1 MAEKLDVLIEA
12 ERRGILPDS
21 KREVLAE
28 ARRRGLVSLA
38 PVPLDPLR
46 APDPGMQTDDR
57 TQWQMLGGDLSN
69 AGKGLYRGLE
79 ATAQGGAQLA
89 MRAPHLRAGE
99 FASELTGV
107 PNYTAMVRQSV
118 DDQAKASADAFA
130 NSEAGQ
136 SLAGNVGQFTGEVLA
151 TAPLAVASLPA
162 KGASL
167 PGYLRSAFVGGATG
181 AGVQPVT
188 EGDFGPAKFNQVL
201 IGGTAGAGTAGLL
214 RGGMATLE
222 RLGYAPNALAQ
233 VANAANRG
241 ANRSGYA
248 QAGEELAERTG
259 VRMTPGQVSGSRV
272 QTALENMSR
281 QSVFSSDIAMQAD
294 EKIAEDAVRFIN
306 RAMDGLVPTPAGTAQ
321 VGERIQLAAKTS
333 VARILKR
340 REEVAGQQFGPIER
354 VLGDRQFV
362 DYSSTR
368 TTLDDLIDEYSS
380 VATPEADRI
389 VAQAKAMRGRL
400 TGQHTLGQFQRQRS
414 YFGRASQG
422 QGTVFD
428 DIDRTVNQ
436 RVAKRLY
443 AAMSDDLDT
452 SASRLAG
459 NAGAGIVPANYF
471 QGQVQ
476 APGIA
481 AALREANANYR
492 RYSQL
497 ADGLRAHPVARLFGK
512 DVQVDG
518 EDWFNTL
525 APEQVVTRLGS
536 MAPTE
541 IRMVRQYM
549 EGADPEAWQQY
560 KRLLVQN
567 ALDAAQTLPAS
578 AGPRQVAF
586 NAGTFLRTLG
596 GDKPAR
602 LAQLRE
608 LYSAEEMSQ
617 IDDAFK
623 VARRLGDRFGSNPS
637 GTGPYMEVQSFL
649 ASVKQRSVE
658 ALASTGGEALGLRK
672 IANVMLNADGRRAL
686 IELSKLPPQSRQ
698 AASLAG
704 FLAGVIAGKQAVYP
718 DVRDG
723 HQRQDGSGD
732 QGRQ

>member
-1 MAEKLDVLIEA
+1 MADKIELLLEA
-12 ERRGILPDS
+12 ERRGILPES

-28 ARRRGLVSLA
+28 ARRRGLVSGA
-38 PVPLDPLR
+38 PVPMDPLR
-46 APDPGMQTDDR
+46 APEPRGQTDGR
-57 TQWQMLGGDLSN
+57 TQWQMVREDLSN
-69 AGKGLYRGLE
+69 AGQGVYRGLE

-89 MRAPHLRAGE
+89 VRTPHLLAGG
-99 FASELTGV
+99 ALSESLGF
-107 PNYTAMVRQSV
+107 PDPMANVRQSV
-118 DDQAKASADAFA
+118 DDQARESAQAFA
-130 NSEAGQ
+130 SSPAGQ
-136 SLAGNVGQFTGEVLA
+136 SVAGQAGQFTGEVLA
-151 TAPLAVASLPA
+151 TAPLAVASLPV

-167 PGYLRSAFVGGATG
+167 PNYLRQAFVGGATG
-181 AGVQPVT
+181 AGVQPVVDG
-188 EGDFGPAKFNQVL
+188 EFGPNKLNQVL
-201 IGGTAGAGTAGLL
+201 VGGTVGTGTAGLL
-214 RGGMATLE
+214 RGGMATAE
-222 RLGYAPNALAQ
+222 RLGFAPNALAQ
-233 VANAANRG
+233 VANVANRG
-241 ANRSGYA
+241 ANRTSYA

-281 QSVFSSDIAMQAD
+281 QSVFSSDIAMKAD

-340 REEVAGQQFGPIER
+340 REEVAAQQFGAVER
-354 VLGDRQFV
+354 ALRDRPFV
-362 DYSSTR
+362 DYGNTR
-368 TTLDDLIDEYSS
+368 TALDDLINEYRS

-389 VAQAKAMRGRL
+389 VAQATAMRQRL
-400 TGQHTLGQFQRQRS
+400 MGQHTLGQFQRQRS
-414 YFGRASQG
+414 YFGKASQG
-422 QGTVFD
+422 QGAVFD

-436 RVAKRLY
+436 RVARRLY
-443 AAMSDDLDT
+443 AAMSDDLDA
-452 SASRLAG
+452 SASRLSG
-459 NAGAGIVPANYF
+459 NVGAGIVPAGYF
-471 QGQVQ
+471 AGQVQ
-476 APGIA
+476 QPGVA

-497 ADGLRAHPVARLFGK
+497 ADGVRSHPIARLFGK
-512 DVQVDG
+512 DIQVDG

-525 APEQVVTRLGS
+525 APEQVVSRLGS

-541 IRMVRQYM
+541 LRMVRQYM

-578 AGPRQVAF
+578 AGSRQAVF
-586 NAGTFLRTLG
+586 NAGTFLRSLG

-602 LAQLRE
+602 MAQLRE

-637 GTGPYMEVQSFL
+637 GTGPYMEVQNFL
-649 ASVKQRSVE
+649 QSVKQRSVE

-672 IANVMLNADGRRAL
+672 IANVMLNSDGRRAL
-686 IELSKLPPQSRQ
+686 IELSRLPQGSRQ

-723 HQRQDGSGD
+723 DQRQDRGGN
-732 QGRQ
+732 QGRP